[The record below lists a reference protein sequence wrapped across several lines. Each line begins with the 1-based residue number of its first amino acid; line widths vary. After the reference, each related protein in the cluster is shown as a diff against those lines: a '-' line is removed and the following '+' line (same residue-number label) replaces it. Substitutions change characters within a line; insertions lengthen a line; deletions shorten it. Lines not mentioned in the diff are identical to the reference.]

1 VTTDLEKA
9 DFLARLRDGPRNSLP
24 ALAAASDERLE
35 IDAR

>member
-1 VTTDLEKA
+1 VTTDLEEA
-9 DFLARLRDGPRNSLP
+9 DLLARPRDGARNSLP